1 MTTAHANPPA
11 GVAGLEP
18 GVGGVSDEP
27 ATVELPDVEPRRT
40 PSSEA
45 GVWKI
50 PATAVAGALT
60 GLALRGW
67 LTVDARFVLVVA
79 LLGLLLAACGAVY
92 VVPRLLGMKEDE
104 R

>member
-1 MTTAHANPPA
+1 MTTAHTSAPA

-18 GVGGVSDEP
+18 DVGGVSDEL
-27 ATVELPDVEPRRT
+27 ATLKLPVLEPRRT

-45 GVWKI
+45 GVWKV

-67 LTVDARFVLVVA
+67 LTVDARFVLVVV
-79 LLGLLLAACGAVY
+79 LLVLLIAACGAVY
-92 VVPRLLGMKEDE
+92 VAPRLLGMKEDE